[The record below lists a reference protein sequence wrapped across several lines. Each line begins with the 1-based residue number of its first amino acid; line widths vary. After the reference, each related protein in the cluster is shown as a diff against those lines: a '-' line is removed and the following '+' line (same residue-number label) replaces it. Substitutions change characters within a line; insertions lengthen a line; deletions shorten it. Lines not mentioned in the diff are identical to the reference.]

1 MTLVLEGYY
10 VGKLRPLDNMVFKVS
25 QQYIITEG
33 NMEVIGPD
41 GTALYMF
48 VTENDIGVGVH
59 VFPMAQ
65 AIDLHP
71 LEEMVGKRISIHD
84 SPEEGGV
91 IITAED
97 GQYLSLV
104 NLAMAMS

>member
-1 MTLVLEGYY
+1 MTPILEGYY
-10 VGKLRPLDNMVFKVS
+10 VGRLRPLGNMVFKRS
-25 QQYIITEG
+25 QQYVVSEENMYAIGHEG
-33 NMEVIGPD
+33 A
-41 GTALYMF
+41 ALYLF
-48 VTENDIGVGVH
+48 VAEGDVDIGLH
-59 VFPMAQ
+59 VFPMAK

-104 NLAMAMS
+104 NLAMDV